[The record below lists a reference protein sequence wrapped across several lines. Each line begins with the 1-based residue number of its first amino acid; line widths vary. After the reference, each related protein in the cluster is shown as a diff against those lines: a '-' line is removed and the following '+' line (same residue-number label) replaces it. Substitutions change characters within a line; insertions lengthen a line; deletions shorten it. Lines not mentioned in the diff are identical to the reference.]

1 MSKNTWFIKYNQVF
15 TFNNQNIK
23 SQGGLINMHFWEILN
38 WLIVIPFLAAFIAGF
53 LGYEFKHSFTSYNGE
68 STGEEQT

>member
-1 MSKNTWFIKYNQVF
+1 
-15 TFNNQNIK
+15 
-23 SQGGLINMHFWEILN
+23 MHFWEILN